1 MAVSIIQTPTQAF
14 VMIPRPGAIPP
25 QRTRHRTNTPSTST
39 TSTPRRKNPEDHR
52 QAASFGKSRRLF
64 AAAATG
70 SSSSDATTTTNCDI
84 LVLGSGPAACAIAS
98 LMSADSWNVVLADQ
112 NVDRDW
118 VPNYGAWK
126 DEWEAVLDR
135 YSRAGV
141 NLQGGNC
148 GKGVDREWSVTD
160 CFFGGSFDIP
170 SDSRMRLD
178 RPYLR
183 LDRYAIKESLL
194 EQSKKNLQILKANH
208 RSKAIGVNLY
218 SPPGSLVHDEDGTTI
233 ELVASDGTTQMVRSR
248 LVVDCTGHETSLV
261 LRETRDPSRPPGF
274 QIAYGCLVDVAERD
288 PTSNKIG
295 PYDKEAMTLFDY
307 RTDHF
312 DTNPGWQKKAEA
324 APTFMYAMPLQGN
337 QIFFEE
343 TSLVARPAVSFQECI
358 DRCTERLKF
367 HNIEVTKVY
376 EEEYCY
382 IPMGGALPMKDQRI
396 IALGGSAAMVHP
408 STGFHACRCL
418 MGATDLAKAIASEL
432 RATPSPNLDRAAAAA
447 YHALWS
453 PSNVQQRNFAVFGG
467 EFLMKQNVV
476 GLRGFFDGFF
486 RLPLVQWG
494 GFLAGWPGLPN
505 NDQHE
510 TWLARISY
518 GINFLVRLPPQVAF
532 DMIAS
537 IVSYSLKEGTPL
549 LQSVTP
555 FFGAPSSY
563 EYSRNVDRVGD
574 VAVKLEAK
582 KLIQAS
588 QVTEVLPV
596 AFEEE
601 DEEEVRSST
610 AAPGQEGSS
619 LSSRPQASAQLPTEA
634 TTASAPPSSPQ
645 EVDSFQ

>member
-1 MAVSIIQTPTQAF
+1 
-14 VMIPRPGAIPP
+14 
-25 QRTRHRTNTPSTST
+25 
-39 TSTPRRKNPEDHR
+39 
-52 QAASFGKSRRLF
+52 
-64 AAAATG
+64 
-70 SSSSDATTTTNCDI
+70 
-84 LVLGSGPAACAIAS
+84 
-98 LMSADSWNVVLADQ
+98 MSADSWNVVLADQ

-453 PSNVQQRNFAVFGG
+453 PSNVRQRNFAVFGG